1 MLCSQLKV
9 TVACTPEKA
18 VLFPTF
24 ARLAQKILLLPIG
37 TATVERS
44 FSTLNRI
51 LNCERCRL
59 LPNHVDMLTKI
70 SIEGPE
76 VPDVRSSTHD
86 RKKDVAADGFGVCS
100 LAQVLVTMLILTM
113 TKIAGSLLC
122 SVFKT

>member
-24 ARLAQKILLLPIG
+24 APLAQNILLLPIG

-51 LNCERCRL
+51 LNSKQCRL
-59 LPNHVDMLTKI
+59 LPNHVDMLMKI

-76 VPDVRSSTHD
+76 VPDVRSSTPD
-86 RKKDVAADGFGVCS
+86 MEKRCRS
-100 LAQVLVTMLILTM
+100 
-113 TKIAGSLLC
+113 
-122 SVFKT
+122 